1 MTRHYWISRALNEER
16 SRAASL
22 NGAVEDGNANNV
34 GVDSD
39 SEEGVE
45 EVGTVWLARSTGC
58 TELGGVTNTEDVAME
73 KRYAFSRG
81 GFRRRQQSSVRFS
94 DSVAAQKT
102 AAALQAAMAAR
113 APSQSSL
120 DGAARCCASA
130 KSNAI
135 PTTAMS
141 VFSSRKLDNAGE
153 QHSVFVRQYTL
164 RTEMPKR
171 ASSSNTDE
179 PKLLTAITSPTVHAS
194 GAVNSGAAL
203 LKNSNDSINCRGRY
217 DSSLST
223 PASASDKNK
232 TTQKSGQLKHHSSGT
247 PEEHC
252 ANIATKESSGDHC
265 TAMKIVVQEP
275 KCLVVERTERNTAMS
290 NDCKTMKLEDTV
302 TRKNS
307 TDDTSCETSR
317 GDNPSKKFATDASKK
332 LGTDSLSKR
341 SAGDVPRKNL
351 GTDTLWKKSASDI
364 SSKKSEVRVSPRKSG
379 NGARDHCNLA
389 SAGQTG
395 PRRLISDASS
405 SKTSNS
411 SPLTLP
417 SSKKSSFGT
426 HFVARSVTS
435 LSDSTPSP
443 KPMSNTPAKS
453 AKSLSSTP
461 RVSFCKPLV
470 KKNDDTKGRY
480 TAGVRWLSGSAFRRE
495 YSDIPISHNRL
506 KYADNNDLLTSAAQ
520 KLFIPEENLREAHRR
535 NTEVSLPS
543 LGDHLQERDHA
554 RRHSSIF
561 GLFMLRRKSISVS
574 NPTLISSTTHVNPL
588 PLKCLPEFGRIC
600 EKHIVER
607 DHARRHSSIF
617 GLFMLRRK
625 SISVSNPTLISS
637 TTHVNPLPLK
647 CLPEF
652 VSHSSPRTLSPPC
665 EKKGSK
671 DNTRTRE
678 TIKEVLSR
686 QGPYPQIVLP
696 PAGGYWMDGVSSCTI
711 SIDDEIVACS
721 AASSS
726 SCARFKLETD
736 DTSHCYRRHFVGR
749 EHHDFYA
756 FDSALGPLVLSVRTE
771 KISSQDHFR
780 IMLRTRHGT
789 VHEIVPA
796 SALADRPSA
805 SRMARL
811 LCDEVTTERF
821 CPVAFPGGTDMI
833 LQYDEHVLTNTYK
846 FGVVYQKFGQTTEE
860 ELFGNA
866 NIPSAFDEFLSII
879 GDRVSLKDFEGY
891 RGGLDTQHG
900 QTGSE
905 SVYCQFRQ
913 REVMFHI
920 STMLP
925 FTVGD
930 TQQLQRKRHIGNDI
944 VAIIFQEENTPF
956 SPDMIASNF
965 LHAFIVVQPIDAGTE
980 RVRYR
985 VSVTARDDV
994 PFFGPTL
1001 PAPSIFRKGQEF
1013 RNFLLTKLINAE
1025 NAAYKSEKFAKLAER
1040 TRSSLLDA
1048 LYGNLKERAEFYG
1061 LPLLESTENMPHSLG
1076 LFHSVKKAIT
1086 GRSRSVSQEMSTVA
1100 VRSATVEVS
1109 SPGRSN
1115 TANRKSLPNGDS
1127 LSKSSNSSTSGA
1139 GSSIRQH
1146 SSPSTADK
1154 KVMYEDLFGDERH
1167 HIHTEPVTSSVAVVG
1182 GVQRRIVSRNSS
1194 KRTAKA
1200 AEQTVMYEDLFGDER
1215 HHIHTEPVT
1224 SSVAVVGGVQ
1234 RRIVSRNSSKR
1245 TAKAAEQTR
1254 RLQPEWD
1261 VSSLENDSMELEHDS
1276 DTGMESMSSAEVPH
1290 SNRLS
1295 CSFCIEGA
1303 SSIHEEEM
1311 RRLDELLCDVEKLKC
1326 EKADLLRQNVS
1337 CKTDIKKLKQRQSVL
1352 AGDLDRANEEI
1363 ARLRKLLKRPSGSSE
1378 GFAAVHHSIRTDKPP
1393 PQEPSET

>member
-588 PLKCLPEFGRIC
+588 PLKCLPEF
-600 EKHIVER
+600 
-607 DHARRHSSIF
+607 
-617 GLFMLRRK
+617 
-625 SISVSNPTLISS
+625 
-637 TTHVNPLPLK
+637 
-647 CLPEF
+647 
-652 VSHSSPRTLSPPC
+652 VSHSSPRTL
-665 EKKGSK
+665 
-671 DNTRTRE
+671 
-678 TIKEVLSR
+678 VLSR

-1100 VRSATVEVS
+1100 VRSAAIEVS

-1154 KVMYEDLFGDERH
+1154 K
-1167 HIHTEPVTSSVAVVG
+1167 
-1182 GVQRRIVSRNSS
+1182 
-1194 KRTAKA
+1194 
-1200 AEQTVMYEDLFGDER
+1200 VMYEDLFGDER